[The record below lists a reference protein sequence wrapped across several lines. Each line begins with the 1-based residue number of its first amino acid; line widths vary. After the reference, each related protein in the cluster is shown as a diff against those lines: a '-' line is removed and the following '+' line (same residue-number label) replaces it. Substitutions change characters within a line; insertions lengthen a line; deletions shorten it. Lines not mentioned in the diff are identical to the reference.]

1 VLEQAERFHV
11 LPTAVL
17 DADERLITLL
27 ETEKYAYRKEAN

>member
-27 ETEKYAYRKEAN
+27 DTEKYAYRKEAS